1 MRAERETPV
10 LADITLHGSFATT
23 GGIAYDNIVDIIE
36 ALDPAYSQGD
46 GQKFM
51 FHQSVRKALRK
62 LKDGQNRPLWEP
74 SLQAG
79 VADQI
84 AGYGYVINNDMPTLA
99 AGSKSLLFG
108 NIEQAYVI
116 RLVAELQ
123 TMRLTER
130 YADFLQVG
138 DREAGPVP

>member
-1 MRAERETPV
+1 M
-10 LADITLHGSFATT
+10 
-23 GGIAYDNIVDIIE
+23 
-36 ALDPAYSQGD
+36 
-46 GQKFM
+46 
-51 FHQSVRKALRK
+51 RKALRK

-116 RLVAELQ
+116 RLVTELQ

-138 DREAGPVP
+138 FLSFQRADGTMQDSAAVRVFQTTATA